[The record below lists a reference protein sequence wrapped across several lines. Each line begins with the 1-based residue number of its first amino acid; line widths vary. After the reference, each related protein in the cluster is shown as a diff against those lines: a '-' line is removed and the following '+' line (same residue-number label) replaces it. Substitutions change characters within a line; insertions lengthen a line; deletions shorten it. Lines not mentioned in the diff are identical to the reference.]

1 MKVPALDQLEEVV
14 FTNPPNPR
22 AVSNFFGG
30 LLDAGVEAGLA
41 GQAASALGRV
51 YESGLTIVRTLVA
64 DRGANALLYD
74 ESFRDTLREQLL
86 DLELRSQ
93 EIPAMA
99 SQLMDRLEQ
108 RSAEPEDK
116 GRVRAWVATLRQL
129 AAQFSVES
137 LLDLPMEAASGRP
150 SPATGHDT
158 PLDAPPFGPGAV
170 ARLFRSLVVVS
181 GLVELLGEEDIPA
194 GMSAGALS
202 EVFREV
208 GSRLRPAILGD
219 GRGWQGLVH
228 YLNDF
233 SSGDQLPRT

>member
-1 MKVPALDQLEEVV
+1 MKVPALDQLEDVV

-41 GQAASALGRV
+41 GQAASALGHV
-51 YESGLTIVRTLVA
+51 YDSGLVIIRALVA
-64 DRGANALLYD
+64 DRAANALLYD
-74 ESFRDTLREQLL
+74 ESFRDTLRDQLL
-86 DLELRSQ
+86 ELERLSR
-93 EIPAMA
+93 EIPAIA
-99 SQLMDRLEQ
+99 GQLMDRLEQ

-137 LLDLPMEAASGRP
+137 LLDLPMEAAGGPTSGTDP
-150 SPATGHDT
+150 SG
-158 PLDAPPFGPGAV
+158 DAPPFGPGAV

-181 GLVELLGEEDIPA
+181 GLVELLGEDDLPA
-194 GMSAGALS
+194 GISSGALA